1 LIGEVDVERESL
13 RRNPESDT
21 VGKGDIKAKER
32 QEEREQTLQ
41 AYKAIM
47 PSLREITVFMLF
59 VLLILWMMFAK
70 LHGCDIFH
78 LSCLKEWPL
87 ISSTLTPFDIILHV
101 ATCNSR

>member
-1 LIGEVDVERESL
+1 VEKESL
-13 RRNPESDT
+13 RRNPGSDT
-21 VGKGDIKAKER
+21 VGKGDIEAKER
-32 QEEREQTLQ
+32 QEEWEQTLQ

-78 LSCLKEWPL
+78 LSCLKEWPS
-87 ISSTLTPFDIILHV
+87 ISSTLTPFDITLHV
-101 ATCNSR
+101 ATCNSG